1 LLYVKNIKIPQN
13 KWYRNFSDATINV
26 EAQIYTLA
34 ATENKRDLIID
45 STGKLIGTKPYMLEE
60 GVILQKE
67 REILYYLSTLLV
79 SSQDLALPA
88 PYQYLALPAPYQ
100 YLALPVPFKET
111 FLSLPSNNI
120 IYLPQPVPYI
130 IRVYPSLPSVI
141 FIPPHR
147 HFSS

>member
-1 LLYVKNIKIPQN
+1 LKGV
-13 KWYRNFSDATINV
+13 
-26 EAQIYTLA
+26 YTLS
-34 ATENKRDLIID
+34 ATENKRVLVRD
-45 STGKLIGTKPYMLEE
+45 SCGKIIGTSPYELKD
-60 GVILQKE
+60 GVKIKKSKF
-67 REILYYLSTLLV
+67 ILYYLPTLLV
-79 SSQDLALPA
+79 PSQDLALPA

-130 IRVYPSLPSVI
+130 IRIYPSLPSVI